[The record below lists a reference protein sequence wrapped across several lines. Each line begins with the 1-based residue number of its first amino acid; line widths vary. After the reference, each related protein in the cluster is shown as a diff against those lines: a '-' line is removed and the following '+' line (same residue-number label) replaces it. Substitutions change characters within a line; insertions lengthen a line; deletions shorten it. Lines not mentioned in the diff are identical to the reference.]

1 MELNDLITI
10 IIISVIII
18 IAISFLTKKD
28 NKTPIS
34 FEEKLYKIV
43 GFNPYKPYKVEF
55 SKTIKK
61 PDGIYFQY
69 NNGCVL
75 FSLINIGYLDE
86 KHIPSSLKYYK
97 NHNYSQDEKTYE
109 ATLRRILSL
118 IDLAQ
123 LWINLGG
130 DVPYKENGN
139 EVPLETIKN
148 KVFDIIKKS
157 IDNPN
162 KKLED
167 IQPALKIV
175 GKHER
180 FMTVIGKIP
189 IKPIYLKDCDFSK
202 NLDKLNLKS
211 AIDKG
216 YIKENEAVFCLNH
229 FIAYDGIKMEDSKKY
244 YVFLDSLTNAY
255 KIKKWESMEGCN
267 ISYDEGIIHAPED
280 SALLN
285 IEDSPDKTVG
295 ILKPLFL

>member
-1 MELNDLITI
+1 MELFTI
-10 IIISVIII
+10 IIISLFIII
-18 IAISFLTKKD
+18 CLSFYFKTNDLKTK
-28 NKTPIS
+28 N

-43 GFNPYKPYKVEF
+43 GFVPYKPYKVEF

-75 FSLINIGYLDE
+75 YSLINIGYLDE

-109 ATLRRILSL
+109 ATLKRILSL

-130 DVPYKENGN
+130 DVPYKENGK

-157 IDNPN
+157 INNKD

-180 FMTVIGKIP
+180 FMTVIGKMP
-189 IKPIYLKDCDFSK
+189 VKPIYLKDCEFSK
-202 NLDKLNLKS
+202 NLNKLNLKS
-211 AIDKG
+211 AIEKG
-216 YIKENEAVFCLNH
+216 FIKENESVFCLNH
-229 FIAYDGIKMEDSKKY
+229 FIAYDGIKNENSKKY

-255 KIKKWESMEGCN
+255 KIKKWESMEGCK
-267 ISYDEGIIHAPED
+267 IFYDDGIVHAPED
-280 SALLN
+280 SALINL
-285 IEDSPDKTVG
+285 EETDEKTVG
-295 ILKPLFL
+295 ILKLLFL

>member
-1 MELNDLITI
+1 MI
-10 IIISVIII
+10 IILSLLLIII
-18 IAISFLTKKD
+18 LSYFY
-28 NKTPIS
+28 KTNNLKINN
-34 FEEKLYKIV
+34 FEEKLYKIA
-43 GFNPYKPYKVEF
+43 GFQPYKSYKVEF

-75 FSLINIGYLDE
+75 YSLINIGYLDE

-109 ATLRRILSL
+109 ATLKRILSL

-130 DVPYKENGN
+130 DVPYKENGK
-139 EVPLETIKN
+139 EVSLETIKN

-157 IDNPN
+157 IDNKD

-180 FMTVIGKIP
+180 FMTVIGKMP
-189 IKPIYLKDCDFSK
+189 IKPVYLKDCDFSK
-202 NLDKLNLKS
+202 NLNKLNLKS
-211 AIDKG
+211 AIEKG
-216 YIKENEAVFCLNH
+216 FIKENESVFCLNH
-229 FIAYDGIKMEDSKKY
+229 FIAYNGIIEENSKKN

-255 KIKKWESMEGCN
+255 KIKKWESMEGCK
-267 ISYDEGIIHAPED
+267 IFYDDGIVHAPED
-280 SALLN
+280 SALINL
-285 IEDSPDKTVG
+285 EETDEKTVG
-295 ILKPLFL
+295 ILKLLFL

>member
-1 MELNDLITI
+1 
-10 IIISVIII
+10 
-18 IAISFLTKKD
+18 
-28 NKTPIS
+28 
-34 FEEKLYKIV
+34 
-43 GFNPYKPYKVEF
+43 
-55 SKTIKK
+55 
-61 PDGIYFQY
+61 
-69 NNGCVL
+69 
-75 FSLINIGYLDE
+75 
-86 KHIPSSLKYYK
+86 
-97 NHNYSQDEKTYE
+97 
-109 ATLRRILSL
+109 
-118 IDLAQ
+118 
-123 LWINLGG
+123 
-130 DVPYKENGN
+130 
-139 EVPLETIKN
+139 
-148 KVFDIIKKS
+148 
-157 IDNPN
+157 
-162 KKLED
+162 
-167 IQPALKIV
+167 
-175 GKHER
+175 
-180 FMTVIGKIP
+180 MTVIGKIP

>member
-1 MELNDLITI
+1 MEWFGI
-10 IIISVIII
+10 IIFTIFIII
-18 IAISFLTKKD
+18 VFSFLNKKQ
-28 NKTPIS
+28 NSKPMN
-34 FEEKLYKIV
+34 FEEKLYEIA
-43 GFNPYKPYKVEF
+43 GFEIYKAYKVKF
-55 SKTIKK
+55 NKNIKK

-75 FSLINIGYLDE
+75 YCLINIGYLNE
-86 KHIPSSLKYYK
+86 KDIPSSMKYYK

-130 DVPYKENGN
+130 IVPYKENGK
-139 EVPLETIKN
+139 EVPLETIKK
-148 KVFDIIKKS
+148 KVFDIINQS
-157 IDNPN
+157 IDNKN

-175 GKHER
+175 GNNER
-180 FMTVIGKIP
+180 FMTVIGDIP
-189 IKPIYLKDCDFSK
+189 IKPIYLKDCEYSH
-202 NLDKLNLKS
+202 NLEKLNLKC

-216 YIKENEAVFCLNH
+216 FIKENDAVFCLNH
-229 FIAYDGIKMEDSKKY
+229 FIAYNGIITDNSKKY
-244 YVFLDSLTNAY
+244 YVFHDSLTNAY
-255 KIKKWESMEGCN
+255 KVKKWESMEGCK
-267 ISYDEGIIHAPED
+267 IFYDNGIVHAPED

-285 IEDSPDKTVG
+285 IEETPEKTVG

>member
-1 MELNDLITI
+1 MI
-10 IIISVIII
+10 IILSLLLIII
-18 IAISFLTKKD
+18 LSYFY
-28 NKTPIS
+28 KTNNLKINN
-34 FEEKLYKIV
+34 FEEKLYKIA
-43 GFNPYKPYKVEF
+43 GFQPYKSYKVEF

-75 FSLINIGYLDE
+75 YSLINIGYLDE
-86 KHIPSSLKYYK
+86 KHIPSSIKYYK

-109 ATLRRILSL
+109 ATLKRILSL

-130 DVPYKENGN
+130 DVPYKENGK
-139 EVPLETIKN
+139 EVSLETIKN

-157 IDNPN
+157 IDNKD

-180 FMTVIGKIP
+180 FMTVIGKMP
-189 IKPIYLKDCDFSK
+189 IKPVYLKDCDFSK
-202 NLDKLNLKS
+202 NLNKLNLKS
-211 AIDKG
+211 AIEKG
-216 YIKENEAVFCLNH
+216 FIKENESVFCLNH
-229 FIAYDGIKMEDSKKY
+229 FIAYNGIIEENSKKN

-255 KIKKWESMEGCN
+255 KIKKWESMEGCK
-267 ISYDEGIIHAPED
+267 IFYDDGIVHAPED
-280 SALLN
+280 SALINL
-285 IEDSPDKTVG
+285 EETDEKTVG
-295 ILKPLFL
+295 ILKLLFL

>member
-1 MELNDLITI
+1 MELF
-10 IIISVIII
+10 VIII
-18 IAISFLTKKD
+18 LSLLLIIILSYFY
-28 NKTPIS
+28 KTNNLKINN
-34 FEEKLYKIV
+34 FEEKLYKIA
-43 GFNPYKPYKVEF
+43 GFQPYKSYKVEF

-75 FSLINIGYLDE
+75 YSLINIGYLDE

-109 ATLRRILSL
+109 ATLKRILSL

-130 DVPYKENGN
+130 DVPYKENGK
-139 EVPLETIKN
+139 EVSLETIKN

-157 IDNPN
+157 IDNKD

-180 FMTVIGKIP
+180 FMTVIGKMP
-189 IKPIYLKDCDFSK
+189 IKPVYLKDCDFSK
-202 NLDKLNLKS
+202 NLNKLNLKS
-211 AIDKG
+211 AIEKG
-216 YIKENEAVFCLNH
+216 FIKENESVFCLNH
-229 FIAYDGIKMEDSKKY
+229 FIAYNGIIEENSKKN

-255 KIKKWESMEGCN
+255 KIKKWESMEGCK
-267 ISYDEGIIHAPED
+267 IFYDDGIVHAPED
-280 SALLN
+280 SALINL
-285 IEDSPDKTVG
+285 EETDEKTVG
-295 ILKPLFL
+295 ILKLLFL

>member
-1 MELNDLITI
+1 MELNDLIKI

-18 IAISFLTKKD
+18 IAISFFTKKD
-28 NKTPIS
+28 NKIPIS

-267 ISYDEGIIHAPED
+267 ISYDEGII

>member
-1 MELNDLITI
+1 MELF
-10 IIISVIII
+10 VIII
-18 IAISFLTKKD
+18 LSLLLIFILSYFY
-28 NKTPIS
+28 KTNNLKINN
-34 FEEKLYKIV
+34 FEEKLYKIA
-43 GFNPYKPYKVEF
+43 GFQPYKSYKVEF

-75 FSLINIGYLDE
+75 YSLINIGYLDE

-109 ATLRRILSL
+109 ATLKRILSL

-130 DVPYKENGN
+130 DVPYKENGK
-139 EVPLETIKN
+139 EVSLETIKN

-157 IDNPN
+157 IDNKD

-180 FMTVIGKIP
+180 FMTVIGKMP
-189 IKPIYLKDCDFSK
+189 IKPVYLKDCDFSK
-202 NLDKLNLKS
+202 NLNKLNLKS
-211 AIDKG
+211 AIEKG
-216 YIKENEAVFCLNH
+216 FIKENESVFCLNH
-229 FIAYDGIKMEDSKKY
+229 FIAYNGIIEENSKKN

-255 KIKKWESMEGCN
+255 KIKKWESMEGCK
-267 ISYDEGIIHAPED
+267 IFYDDGIVHAPED
-280 SALLN
+280 SALINL
-285 IEDSPDKTVG
+285 EETDEKTVG
-295 ILKPLFL
+295 ILKLLFL

>member
-1 MELNDLITI
+1 MELF
-10 IIISVIII
+10 VIII
-18 IAISFLTKKD
+18 LSLLLIFILSYFY
-28 NKTPIS
+28 KTNNLKINN
-34 FEEKLYKIV
+34 FEEKLYKIA
-43 GFNPYKPYKVEF
+43 GFQPYKSYKVEF

-75 FSLINIGYLDE
+75 YSLINIGYLDE
-86 KHIPSSLKYYK
+86 KHIPSSIKYYK

-109 ATLRRILSL
+109 ATLKRILSL

-130 DVPYKENGN
+130 DVPYKENGK
-139 EVPLETIKN
+139 EVSLETIKN

-157 IDNPN
+157 IDNKD

-180 FMTVIGKIP
+180 FMTVIGKMP
-189 IKPIYLKDCDFSK
+189 IKPVYLKDCDFSK
-202 NLDKLNLKS
+202 NLNKLNLKS
-211 AIDKG
+211 AIEKG
-216 YIKENEAVFCLNH
+216 FIKENESVFCLNH
-229 FIAYDGIKMEDSKKY
+229 FIAYNGIIEENSKKN

-255 KIKKWESMEGCN
+255 KIKKWESMEGCK
-267 ISYDEGIIHAPED
+267 IFYDDGIVHAPED
-280 SALLN
+280 SALINL
-285 IEDSPDKTVG
+285 EETDEKTVG
-295 ILKPLFL
+295 ILKLLFL

>member
-1 MELNDLITI
+1 MI
-10 IIISVIII
+10 IILSLLLIFILSY
-18 IAISFLTKKD
+18 FY
-28 NKTPIS
+28 KTNNLKINN
-34 FEEKLYKIV
+34 FEEKLYKIA
-43 GFNPYKPYKVEF
+43 GFQPYISYKVEF

-75 FSLINIGYLDE
+75 YSLINIGYLDE

-109 ATLRRILSL
+109 ATLKRILSL

-130 DVPYKENGN
+130 DVPYKENGK
-139 EVPLETIKN
+139 EVSLETIKN

-157 IDNPN
+157 IDNKD

-180 FMTVIGKIP
+180 FMTVIGKMP
-189 IKPIYLKDCDFSK
+189 IKPVYLKDCDFSK
-202 NLDKLNLKS
+202 NLNKLNLKS
-211 AIDKG
+211 AIEKG
-216 YIKENEAVFCLNH
+216 FIKENESVFCLNH
-229 FIAYDGIKMEDSKKY
+229 FIAYNGIIEENSKKN

-255 KIKKWESMEGCN
+255 KIKKWESMEGCK
-267 ISYDEGIIHAPED
+267 IFYDDGIVHAPED
-280 SALLN
+280 SALINL
-285 IEDSPDKTVG
+285 EETDEKTVG
-295 ILKPLFL
+295 ILKLLFL

>member
-1 MELNDLITI
+1 MI
-10 IIISVIII
+10 IILSLLLIFILSY
-18 IAISFLTKKD
+18 FY
-28 NKTPIS
+28 KTNNLKINN
-34 FEEKLYKIV
+34 FEEKLYKIA
-43 GFNPYKPYKVEF
+43 GFQPYKSYKVEF

-75 FSLINIGYLDE
+75 YSLINIGYLDE

-109 ATLRRILSL
+109 ATLKRILSL

-130 DVPYKENGN
+130 DVPYKENGK
-139 EVPLETIKN
+139 EVSLETIKN

-157 IDNPN
+157 IDNKD

-180 FMTVIGKIP
+180 FMTVIGKMP
-189 IKPIYLKDCDFSK
+189 IKPVYLKDCDFSK
-202 NLDKLNLKS
+202 NLNKLNLKS
-211 AIDKG
+211 AIEKG
-216 YIKENEAVFCLNH
+216 FIKENESVFCLNH
-229 FIAYDGIKMEDSKKY
+229 FIAYNGIIEENSKKN

-255 KIKKWESMEGCN
+255 KIKKWESMEGCK
-267 ISYDEGIIHAPED
+267 IFYDDGIVHAPED
-280 SALLN
+280 SALINL
-285 IEDSPDKTVG
+285 EETDEKTVG
-295 ILKPLFL
+295 ILKLLFL